1 MRNRV
6 VWPGPKVFKISDK
19 GVHMQEGLH
28 NKCTCAYEGGGELN
42 SRNFGVHVLD
52 EYPPYSRN
60 DRLSL

>member
-1 MRNRV
+1 
-6 VWPGPKVFKISDK
+6 
-19 GVHMQEGLH
+19 MQEGLH

-52 EYPPYSRN
+52 SRN